1 MSKKAIETYT
11 ALTKNEKEKELSTDS
26 LPLEEIDTGKY
37 RENELGSV
45 LDAVVQ
51 KATLRSHATE
61 FRYDA
66 DPDEGMVRDE
76 VEQSELDIQ
85 KKDEIYVYSYEIS
98 TDERDG
104 KKRGPLSSVYTMHLD
119 ESGVPVCSCPE
130 IAHGGPIC
138 HHMVIHAKEVGLVVS
153 VESD

>member
-1 MSKKAIETYT
+1 MSKKAIEIYT
-11 ALTKNEKEKELSTDS
+11 TLTKNEKQLSTDS
-26 LPLEEIDTGKY
+26 LPLEEIGTGTEEY

-76 VEQSELDIQ
+76 VEPSELDIK
-85 KKDEIYVYSYEIS
+85 KKDEIYVYSYEIP
-98 TDERDG
+98 TDGRG

-130 IAHGGPIC
+130 IARGGPIC
-138 HHMVIHAKEVGLVVS
+138 HHMVIHATEVGPAVS